1 MTAAASYSSLLFP
14 STPAAPAEGSETCG
28 RCVYLFCCARAEAA
42 AMMMS
47 MTAAGLEPEQEL
59 YMLALGDFV
68 AVACDVRLAD
78 WTGAGGE
85 ANLANLAWVAPR
97 ALHHQSV
104 LEQVMASSPILPM
117 PVGTLFSSQEALLLW
132 LAQRYHRI
140 VEFLTD
146 IADKEEWSLKL
157 LLDAPRAE
165 AQWLAREQRQP
176 PGGTSV
182 GSRYLLEK
190 KLRGEA
196 TQRVRQVARQT
207 EAALYEKL
215 RGVILL
221 RQARRLL
228 PQHSP
233 DAQHQALS
241 HSALL
246 IQAARRE
253 ELLAMVA
260 TFNASHQESG
270 MRVDMSGPWPAATF
284 VPSFSVGEGAAGGR
298 NE

>member
-1 MTAAASYSSLLFP
+1 MTAAASHASLLFP
-14 STPAAPAEGSETCG
+14 STPAAPSEGVEGGS

-47 MTAAGLEPEQEL
+47 MTTAGLEPEQEL

-68 AVACDVRLAD
+68 AVACDVRLSD

-157 LLDAPRAE
+157 VLDAPRAE
-165 AQWLAREQRQP
+165 AQWLAGEQRQP
-176 PGGTSV
+176 PSGASA

-196 TQRVRQVARQT
+196 TQRVRQLARQT
-207 EAALYEKL
+207 EAALYDQL
-215 RGVILL
+215 RGLVLM

-253 ELLAMVA
+253 ELLAMA
-260 TFNASHQESG
+260 AAFNQRYQDAG
-270 MRVDMSGPWPAATF
+270 LRVEMSGPWPAATF
-284 VPSFSVGEGAAGGR
+284 VPSFSVGEAAGGGR
-298 NE
+298 DE